1 MHEMKLK
8 TRLYIR
14 QAIIAGIA
22 AALAHVSAFSEGYT
36 HVPGASAD
44 QKTLEAQA
52 QVEQLYEAG
61 EYKRALI
68 IYERELAPIGDK
80 YAQYMVGFMHHW
92 GQSIDKDLP
101 TALAWYRLAAERNT
115 PLIVE
120 ERDRLFASMSD
131 PDIDASNEIFVKL
144 WRRLGDNRLILDLIR
159 EDMEILKE
167 KTGSRIPGAG
177 SGPITIVY
185 ARDGEMGTVA
195 FYERVR
201 NRMALRMEYLNTNVE
216 IVDIPLDGDR
226 AVKEPLEQEVRE
238 EMAAL
243 NMRQ

>member
-1 MHEMKLK
+1 MKLK

-14 QAIIAGIA
+14 QAFIVGIA
-22 AALAHVSAFSEGYT
+22 AALAHVSAFSEGYI

-92 GQSIDKDLP
+92 GQSVDKDLP

-115 PLIVE
+115 PPIVE

-159 EDMEILKE
+159 EDMEILKA
-167 KTGSRIPGAG
+167 KTGSRIPGAN
-177 SGPITIVY
+177 SGPVTVVY
-185 ARDGEMGTVA
+185 ARGANTDIAA
-195 FYERVR
+195 FYSRVEK
-201 NRMALRMEYLNTNVE
+201 RMKRRMEYLNTNVE
-216 IVDIPLDGDR
+216 IVDIPLDDER
-226 AVKEPLEQEVRE
+226 AVKESLEEEVRE

-243 NMRQ
+243 DMR